1 MAGVGDFKRLVGQ
14 AVGAADRFG
23 DRLGGFGEVLR
34 AVGRPVVRWMNQA
47 GLPVAEQARL
57 DPRTYGQWA
66 RAFDTLGGD
75 ERKAVAQAVEALPR
89 RPVFSLVAL
98 GGADVAGLQAQIY
111 SDWEL
116 ILPAGAAAEG
126 DPRIRTAAP
135 GATAQAAL
143 AEARGHWIGLI
154 GEGVRLRPHAL
165 AAVALALN
173 GAPEAELAFADED
186 RLGPG
191 GERLA
196 PWFKPSFDLEL
207 MLGGQDL
214 VGGGLALF
222 RREALARVGGLRGGT
237 EGAEAFDLALR
248 IAGPAPAR
256 ALHLPFVLAHRLA
269 EAPDALAA
277 RRRCVQDFLQE
288 HPLPHGAGRVEAAP
302 KGGLR
307 IAWPVPDPAP
317 LVSIIVPT
325 RDRAELLRTCAEG
338 VLSRTDYREIEL
350 LIVDN
355 GSVEPATMALFD
367 KLRADPRVRVIEDP
381 APFNYSRL
389 NNLAAREARGEVLVL
404 LNNDI
409 DVIGPGWLT
418 ELVGQALRPDVG
430 AAGARLL
437 FADGR
442 VQHAGIALGIA
453 GVGSYYHPYVEREAR
468 GYRDALVLTREVSAV
483 TGACLALRRE
493 VYERV
498 GGLEEEHLAVA
509 FNDIDLCLKV
519 REAGLRVVVTPFA
532 ELHHYE
538 SASRGRDRSA
548 ENRERYA
555 RESAYMRQRWGKV
568 LDEDPFYNPNFSLR
582 SGGFKLASPPRARK
596 PWGG

>member
-1 MAGVGDFKRLVGQ
+1 MSGVGEFKRLAGQ
-14 AVGAADRFG
+14 AVSAADRFG

-34 AVGRPVVRWMNQA
+34 AIGRPVVRWMNQA
-47 GLPVAEQARL
+47 GMPVAEQSRL
-57 DPRTYGQWA
+57 DARTYGQWA
-66 RAFDTLGGD
+66 KAFDTLDPG

-98 GGADVAGLQAQIY
+98 GAADVAGLKAQIY
-111 SDWEL
+111 TDWEL
-116 ILPAGAAAEG
+116 ILPAPAAGDA
-126 DPRIRTAAP
+126 DPRIRAAAP
-135 GATAQAAL
+135 GASSQAAL

-165 AAVALALN
+165 AAAALALN
-173 GAPEAELAFADED
+173 GAPEAELLFADED

-191 GERLA
+191 GERLE

-222 RREALARVGGLRGGT
+222 RREAIAKVGGLREGT

-248 IAGPAPAR
+248 IAGPATRR
-256 ALHLPFVLAHRLA
+256 ALHLPHVLAHRLS
-269 EAPDALAA
+269 EAPDAAAA
-277 RRRCVQDFLQE
+277 RRRCVQAFLDD
-288 HPLPHGAGRVEAAP
+288 HPLPHGKGRVEAAP
-302 KGGLR
+302 RGGLR

-317 LVSIIVPT
+317 LVSVIVPT
-325 RDRAELLRTCAEG
+325 RDRAELLGVCAQG
-338 VLSRTDYREIEL
+338 VLERTDYPAIEL

-355 GSVEPATMALFD
+355 GSVEPQTMELFT
-367 KLRADPRVRVIEDP
+367 KLKADPRVRVIEDP

-430 AAGARLL
+430 AVGARLL

-442 VQHAGIALGIA
+442 VQHAGIALGIS
-453 GVGSYYHPYVEREAR
+453 GVGSYYHPYVSREAR
-468 GYRDALVLTREVSAV
+468 GYRDSLVLVREVAAV

-493 VYERV
+493 VYAQV

-509 FNDIDLCLKV
+509 FNDIDLCLRI

-538 SASRGRDRSA
+538 SASRGADRSA
-548 ENRERYA
+548 EHRERYA
-555 RESAYMRQRWGKV
+555 AEIAYMRQRWGEV
-568 LDEDPFYNPNFSLR
+568 LERDPFYNPNFSLR

-596 PWGG
+596 PWNG